1 MAPSTTARLHTTATH
16 AVPST
21 TETPEHMAPSATAR
35 LHTTATHAV
44 PSTTETPEHNFAAVA
59 NTITPEDGR
68 IRPKHVE
75 SYNTCN
81 KATHLCINL
90 DIHLPYSKACMLP
103 TPRTNI
109 YVFRQNNYSF
119 GLSSKNAICIM

>member
-1 MAPSTTARLHTTATH
+1 MSPSSGVIVFATAAKWCSG
-16 AVPST
+16 VSVVV
-21 TETPEHMAPSATAR
+21 APSATAR

-44 PSTTETPEHNFAAVA
+44 PSTTENPEHHFADVA

-81 KATHLCINL
+81 KA
-90 DIHLPYSKACMLP
+90 IHF
-103 TPRTNI
+103 
-109 YVFRQNNYSF
+109 VHQVGYSF
-119 GLSSKNAICIM
+119 TL